1 MVIMLDSKLA
11 FFKENAKKPAVYLS
25 VEELSLMLG
34 FVVEAKL
41 KEFSLIPPIPQP
53 VPERTEHLSFMQA
66 VAYLKISRPTFVKLR
81 REGKMKG
88 MKVGE
93 KRVLFSRSE
102 LDAYLQSNHE

>member
-11 FFKENAKKPAVYLS
+11 FFKENAKKPAVYLT

-41 KEFSLIPPIPQP
+41 KEFSPIISIAQAIP
-53 VPERTEHLSFMQA
+53 EKTEYLSYTEA
-66 VAYLKISRPTFVKLR
+66 VAYLKISRPSFVTLR

-88 MKVGE
+88 MRVGE

>member
-1 MVIMLDSKLA
+1 MFNSKLA
-11 FFKENAKKPAVYLS
+11 FLNENAKKSSVYLT
-25 VEELSLMLG
+25 VEELCLLVG
-34 FVVEAKL
+34 FVVEGKL
-41 KEFSLIPPIPQP
+41 KEFSPIPLTPQP
-53 VPERTEHLSFMQA
+53 VQQITEHLSFMQA

>member
-1 MVIMLDSKLA
+1 MFNSKLA
-11 FFKENAKKPAVYLS
+11 FLYENAKKSSVYLT
-25 VEELSLMLG
+25 VEELCLLIG
-34 FVVEAKL
+34 FVVEGKL
-41 KEFSLIPPIPQP
+41 KEFSPIPTTPQP

-88 MKVGE
+88 MRVGE

>member
-1 MVIMLDSKLA
+1 MFNSKLA
-11 FFKENAKKPAVYLS
+11 FLDENAKKPAVYLT
-25 VEELSLMLG
+25 VEELCLMFG
-34 FVVEAKL
+34 FIVEAKL
-41 KEFSLIPPIPQP
+41 KEFSSLLFTPQP
-53 VPERTEHLSFMQA
+53 SAEKTEHLNFKAAFS
-66 VAYLKISRPTFVKLR
+66 YLQISRPNFVKLR

>member
-1 MVIMLDSKLA
+1 MLNSKLA
-11 FFKENAKKPAVYLS
+11 FLDDNAKKPAVFLT
-25 VEELSLMLG
+25 VEELCLMFG

-41 KEFSLIPPIPQP
+41 KEFSPIISVAEA
-53 VPERTEHLSFMQA
+53 VPEKTEYLSYTEA
-66 VAYLKISRPTFVKLR
+66 VAYLKISRPNFVTLR